1 MSFLQVTVFPVPPE
15 AQLPPLS
22 AGHLCL
28 TVRGPYGAQC
38 PSSKWHL
45 PSAHVPRPC
54 KALSFMYLQS
64 REAVLKF
71 LRTMWSLIFMA
82 KKVHLLRMFLPKL
95 LLNGF
100 SSLPLDFSWL
110 FLSFF
115 LHYSALWTLSSL
127 IFSVTMLIL
136 TVWVWKTHTSQPSSL
151 KFASLQNDKIL
162 NENKN
167 SSKFILIT

>member
-28 TVRGPYGAQC
+28 RVREPYGAQC

-45 PSAHVPRPC
+45 PRAHVPRPC
-54 KALSFMYLQS
+54 NALSFMHLQS

-95 LLNGF
+95 LIE
-100 SSLPLDFSWL
+100 WI
-110 FLSFF
+110 FLSAFRFLLALPVFF

-127 IFSVTMLIL
+127 IFSMTMLIL

-151 KFASLQNDKIL
+151 KFASLQNDKML